1 LDVVDVID
9 VVESVIYD
17 PDSLGF
23 GAALASASA
32 PMITMPARAL
42 MAKSLTVMTTL
53 RSRCAS

>member
-17 PDSLGF
+17 PDWGF